1 MLELCSQR
9 DRSHLTARDR
19 RLIGLPFSETAVF
32 GCDAFTSRLAI
43 ARRHAPAAVVCCR
56 SRAPVSASGHKSFGI
71 STYEIAVLKPPLEST
86 LTESNNSGIP
96 GLNQAF
102 CTAPPVN
109 HFRMIFLHEECKQL
123 FCNDTL
129 AEKGGGHP
137 CLK

>member
-1 MLELCSQR
+1 MR
-9 DRSHLTARDR
+9 K
-19 RLIGLPFSETAVF
+19 P
-32 GCDAFTSRLAI
+32 
-43 ARRHAPAAVVCCR
+43 
-56 SRAPVSASGHKSFGI
+56 FGI
-71 STYEIAVLKPPLEST
+71 SSYEIIELKAPLEST

-129 AEKGGGHP
+129 AEKGGGTP
-137 CLK
+137 AKVLL